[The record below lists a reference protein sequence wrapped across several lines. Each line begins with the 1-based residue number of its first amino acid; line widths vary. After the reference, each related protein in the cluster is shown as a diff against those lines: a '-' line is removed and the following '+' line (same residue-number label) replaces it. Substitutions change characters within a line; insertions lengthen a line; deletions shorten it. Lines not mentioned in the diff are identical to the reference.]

1 MTSPSTTSTTGTY
14 DVAVV
19 GGGPA
24 GLSAA
29 VTLARSLRSVVVID
43 AGEPRNAPAEGAHNL
58 LGREGVPPRELLAAG
73 RREATGYGA
82 EVRPGRAVAA
92 RRVEDGFELDVV
104 PAGPDEAG
112 DTGTSTV
119 RARRLLLAS
128 GLVDEL
134 PDVPGVRERW
144 GRDVLH
150 CPYCHGYEVRGR
162 RIGVLATGPNALH
175 QVQLLRQLSD
185 DVTLFL
191 HTAPEPDDAAWERL
205 AALGVRVVEGRVARL
220 AVDPDIEPGTE
231 SPESVGDHDR
241 SRLAGVVLEDGT
253 TVDVDAVAVAPRMVA
268 RGELFEQLGGTLDDH
283 AMGGRYLP
291 ADARG
296 ATPLPGVWA
305 AGNSSDLAAM
315 VGASAAAGVM
325 AGAQINAELVE
336 EEVARAVE
344 RRRSPFAAA
353 R

>member
-1 MTSPSTTSTTGTY
+1 MTSPSTTTAAGTY
-14 DVAVV
+14 DVAIV

-43 AGEPRNAPAEGAHNL
+43 AGEFRNAPAEGAHNL
-58 LGREGVPPRELLAAG
+58 LGREGVPPHELLAAG

-82 EVRPGRAVAA
+82 EIRPGRAVAA

-104 PAGPDEAG
+104 PADPAG
-112 DTGTSTV
+112 ADGVGASTV

-134 PDVPGVRERW
+134 PDVPGVRELW

-162 RIGVLATGPNALH
+162 RIGVLATSTNAIH
-175 QVQLLRQLSD
+175 QALLLRQLSD
-185 DVTLFL
+185 DVTIFL
-191 HTAPEPDDAAWERL
+191 HTAPEPEDAAWEQL

-220 AVDPDIEPGTE
+220 AVDD
-231 SPESVGDHDR
+231 S

-253 TVDVDAVAVAPRMVA
+253 TIDVDAVAVAPYLVA

-283 AMGGRYLP
+283 AVGGRYVP

-315 VGASAAAGVM
+315 VGAAAAAGVM
-325 AGAQINAELVE
+325 AGAQINAELVHE
-336 EEVARAVE
+336 DVARAVE
-344 RRRSPFAAA
+344 RRRSPYSAA